1 MSAFKELSLYMF
13 LILYFYF
20 PTVLGVGGM
29 KIIILLVY
37 CFFVVFGVFINS
49 CIDRKI
55 YVLLFFSMLAAVSIV
70 ISTVAGSLYWNDYN
84 IHVASLL
91 RVIYFLFLFLFFY
104 ITISSSGERGLLTLV
119 YVLVGCLGIQVVIV
133 LAQAFGFSDYVGL
146 FYTQDKMKDL
156 SSYMRATGT
165 FGNPNI
171 LAIVSITSAALIFF
185 IDKSFLRYIGMLLS
199 AIIILFAGS
208 RTGLVAYIILVAG
221 VSMYLII
228 KLRWYAKALYAFGVI
243 FLLAFISV
251 NVFFFQNNMPYL
263 WTLIKLIDD
272 PVRVLEINSFSVRLS
287 NWQYKMDLF
296 GSVDSIWA
304 WFFGVGMH
312 KSYYVLD
319 NDYLYLFLRTGIVG
333 FVTFYAFIFAPLFAF
348 GMSGQLKKNF
358 KYLFFLLLVIG
369 FFWSFMFEY
378 FNDFIMPVL
387 FYLAISLVSYSRK
400 TTV

>member
-1 MSAFKELSLYMF
+1 
-13 LILYFYF
+13 
-20 PTVLGVGGM
+20 M
-29 KIIILLVY
+29 KIIVLLVY

-49 CIDRKI
+49 YIDRKI
-55 YVLLFFSMLAAVSIV
+55 YVLLFFSMLAALSIV

-91 RVIYFLFLFLFFY
+91 RVFYFLFLFLLFH

-133 LAQAFGFSDYVGL
+133 LAQAFGFSDYVGM

-171 LAIVSITSAALIFF
+171 LAIVSIISAALIFF
-185 IDKSFLRYIGMLLS
+185 IDKSSLRYIGMLLS

-228 KLRWYAKALYAFGVI
+228 NLRWYAKALYAFGVT
-243 FLLAFISV
+243 FVLAFISV
-251 NVFFFQNNMPYL
+251 NVIFFQNNMPYL
-263 WTLIKLIDD
+263 WSLIKLIDD

-287 NWQYKMDLF
+287 NWQDKMDLF
-296 GSVDSIWA
+296 GLVDSIWV

-333 FVTFYAFIFAPLFAF
+333 FVTFYAFIFSPLFVF
-348 GMSGQLKKNF
+348 GMSGQPKKNF

-369 FFWSFMFEY
+369 FLWSFMFEY

-387 FYLAISLVSYSRK
+387 FYLAVSLVSYSRK
-400 TTV
+400 KTV

>member
-1 MSAFKELSLYMF
+1 LSSFKELSLYLF

-20 PTVLGVGGM
+20 PTVLGGGEM
-29 KIIILLVY
+29 KIIVLLVY

-49 CIDRKI
+49 YIDRKI
-55 YVLLFFSMLAAVSIV
+55 YVLLFFSMLAALSIV

-91 RVIYFLFLFLFFY
+91 RVFYFLFLFLLFH

-133 LAQAFGFSDYVGL
+133 LAQAFGFSDYVGM

-171 LAIVSITSAALIFF
+171 LAIVSIISAALIFF
-185 IDKSFLRYIGMLLS
+185 IDKSSLRYIGMLLS

-228 KLRWYAKALYAFGVI
+228 NLRWYAKALYAFGVT
-243 FLLAFISV
+243 FVLAFISV
-251 NVFFFQNNMPYL
+251 NVIFFQNNMPYL
-263 WTLIKLIDD
+263 WSLIKLIDD

-287 NWQYKMDLF
+287 NWQDKMDLF
-296 GSVDSIWA
+296 GLVDSIWV

-333 FVTFYAFIFAPLFAF
+333 FVTFYAFIFSPLFVF
-348 GMSGQLKKNF
+348 GMSGQPKKNF

-369 FFWSFMFEY
+369 FLWSFMFEY

-387 FYLAISLVSYSRK
+387 FYLAVSLVSYSRK
-400 TTV
+400 KTV

>member
-1 MSAFKELSLYMF
+1 MSSFKELSLYLF

-20 PTVLGVGGM
+20 PTVLGGGEM
-29 KIIILLVY
+29 KIIVLLVY

-49 CIDRKI
+49 YIDRKI
-55 YVLLFFSMLAAVSIV
+55 YVLLFFSMLAALSIV

-91 RVIYFLFLFLFFY
+91 RVFYFLFLFLLFH

-133 LAQAFGFSDYVGL
+133 LAQAFGFSDYVGM

-171 LAIVSITSAALIFF
+171 LAIVSIISAALIFF
-185 IDKSFLRYIGMLLS
+185 IDKSSLRYIGMLLS

-228 KLRWYAKALYAFGVI
+228 NLRWYAKALYAFGVT
-243 FLLAFISV
+243 FVLAFISV
-251 NVFFFQNNMPYL
+251 NVIFFQNNMPYL
-263 WTLIKLIDD
+263 WSLIKLIDD

-287 NWQYKMDLF
+287 NWQDKMDLF
-296 GSVDSIWA
+296 GLVDSIWV

-333 FVTFYAFIFAPLFAF
+333 FVTFYAFIFSPLFVF
-348 GMSGQLKKNF
+348 GMSGQPKKNF

-369 FFWSFMFEY
+369 FLWSFMFEY

-387 FYLAISLVSYSRK
+387 FYLAVSLVSYSRK
-400 TTV
+400 KTV

>member
-1 MSAFKELSLYMF
+1 MSSFKELSLYLF

-228 KLRWYAKALYAFGVI
+228 KLRWYAKA
-243 FLLAFISV
+243 
-251 NVFFFQNNMPYL
+251 P
-263 WTLIKLIDD
+263 
-272 PVRVLEINSFSVRLS
+272 
-287 NWQYKMDLF
+287 
-296 GSVDSIWA
+296 
-304 WFFGVGMH
+304 
-312 KSYYVLD
+312 
-319 NDYLYLFLRTGIVG
+319 
-333 FVTFYAFIFAPLFAF
+333 
-348 GMSGQLKKNF
+348 
-358 KYLFFLLLVIG
+358 
-369 FFWSFMFEY
+369 
-378 FNDFIMPVL
+378 
-387 FYLAISLVSYSRK
+387 VSYTHLTLPTICS
-400 TTV
+400 V